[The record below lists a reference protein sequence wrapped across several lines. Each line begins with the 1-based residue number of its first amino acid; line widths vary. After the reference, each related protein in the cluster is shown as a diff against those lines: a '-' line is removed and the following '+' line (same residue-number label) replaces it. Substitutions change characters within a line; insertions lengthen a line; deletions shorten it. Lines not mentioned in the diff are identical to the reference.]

1 MEIKEGAKMIRFF
14 KNIYYRIRDHFEFK
28 KKMKELRK
36 RDPYIY
42 K

>member
-1 MEIKEGAKMIRFF
+1 MIKYF
-14 KNIYYRIRDHFEFK
+14 KGLYRRIKDHFAFK
-28 KKMKELRK
+28 RKLKELRK

>member
-1 MEIKEGAKMIRFF
+1 MIRFF
-14 KNIYYRIRDHFEFK
+14 KNIYYRIRDHFAFK
-28 KKMKELRK
+28 KKLKELKK

>member
-1 MEIKEGAKMIRFF
+1 MKQFF
-14 KNIYYRIRDHFEFK
+14 KNIAYKVKAWFRYRQ
-28 KKMKELRK
+28 KMKELRK